1 MFAVGSSASDVPTKS
16 PVPVVVSEGSG
27 GGIGLGGIGLG
38 GIGFGGIGFGGTGNE
53 FNAEHNDALVLG
65 PTLPSTTNELLA
77 WNCFTA
83 ASVLPPKI
91 PSITPGS
98 NPNFLRLF

>member
-1 MFAVGSSASDVPTKS
+1 MAESDWAD
-16 PVPVVVSEGSG
+16 
-27 GGIGLGGIGLG
+27 GLAESDWAE
-38 GIGFGGIGFGGTGNE
+38 IGFGGIGFGGTGNE

-83 ASVLPPKI
+83 ASVLPPNI